1 MPDSPSTASL
11 DTARQSYDTCV
22 DRSVEFFRS
31 RLAALVDP
39 LITDI
44 NNVPATPS
52 SATDVFDRVIPA
64 FSLGVGDSDSGLY
77 GDYVLN
83 LTECINNVTYAI
95 NLYVASVK
103 IYTDEQL
110 SRVESAINDLSSHVS
125 QKASE
130 ANSIVSA
137 LVEEASAKYTS
148 ALTLS
153 QVSSANKYVELLT
166 SSCIA
171 SIKRADDHLK
181 SEIET
186 LFRIYDEYKALPPNF
201 YNDVNVIL
209 TNISTDYNN
218 SLTSALNAY
227 NDGLSSYKY
236 WHTGSSDIIASSQ
249 TKVGLAIDQSNS
261 AATALFE
268 TVSTRLVYKDASKP
282 YAISKTDYAFAVA
295 LAQFNYQLFNES
307 IRIRNQFENLIVDIG
322 RRAELIITSID
333 KFFKSSYKP
342 SFVDGYSY
350 RNAKASVINGASSFV
365 SNDTGELITLYN
377 DRSSVI
383 SNNFDVFIQNV
394 HANTIDYINQT
405 ISGFTQEELDYIS
418 AHLSS
423 STSTQVDR
431 VSTYFNMYLSRITNI
446 MDGVSLRLT
455 SAIDKYYMYPPL
467 LRFTGSASSPVSIS
481 GVSDNTYTFEVTN
494 LGKVPWVGWFGI
506 RMSGGTVDDEG
517 VEYPAEFRFN
527 KRVGMHT
534 ITPGETRMITIVVP
548 GVAIYNLDKLGSSV
562 VSTLI
567 VNTYGGISKLLIKS

>member
-130 ANSIVSA
+130 ANTAVSS
-137 LVEEASAKYTS
+137 LVEEASARYTS
-148 ALTLS
+148 ALTRS
-153 QVSSANKYVELLT
+153 QVLSADKYVELLT
-166 SSCIA
+166 TSFIA
-171 SIKRADDHLK
+171 AVKRADDHLK
-181 SEIET
+181 SEIDT
-186 LFRIYDEYKALPPNF
+186 LFRIYDEYNALPSNF

-218 SLTSALNAY
+218 SLTSALNTY

-236 WHTGSSDIIASSQ
+236 WYDGSSNAIASSQ
-249 TKVGLAIDQSNS
+249 TRVGLAVDQSNA

-282 YAISKTDYAFAVA
+282 YTISKTDYAFAVA
-295 LAQFNYQLFNES
+295 LSQFNYQLFNES

-534 ITPGETRMITIVVP
+534 ITPGETRIITIVVP

>member
-44 NNVPATPS
+44 NNVPSTPS

-110 SRVESAINDLSSHVS
+110 SQVESAINDLSSHVS

-130 ANSIVSA
+130 ANTAVSS
-137 LVEEASAKYTS
+137 LVEEASARYTS
-148 ALTLS
+148 ALTRS
-153 QVSSANKYVELLT
+153 QVLSADKYVELLT
-166 SSCIA
+166 TSFIA
-171 SIKRADDHLK
+171 AVKRADDHLK
-181 SEIET
+181 SEIDT
-186 LFRIYDEYKALPPNF
+186 LFRIYDEYNALPSNF

-218 SLTSALNAY
+218 SLTSALNTY

-236 WHTGSSDIIASSQ
+236 WYDGSSNAIASSQ
-249 TKVGLAIDQSNS
+249 TRVGLAVDQSNA

-534 ITPGETRMITIVVP
+534 ITPGETRIITIVVP

>member
-130 ANSIVSA
+130 ANTAVSS
-137 LVEEASAKYTS
+137 LVEEASARYTS
-148 ALTLS
+148 ALTRS
-153 QVSSANKYVELLT
+153 QVLSADKYVELLT
-166 SSCIA
+166 TSFIA
-171 SIKRADDHLK
+171 AVKRADDHLK
-181 SEIET
+181 SEIDT
-186 LFRIYDEYKALPPNF
+186 LFRIYDEYNALPSNF

-218 SLTSALNAY
+218 SLTSALNTY

-236 WHTGSSDIIASSQ
+236 WYDGSSNAIASSQ
-249 TKVGLAIDQSNS
+249 TRVGLAVDQSNA
-261 AATALFE
+261 AATALFK

-282 YAISKTDYAFAVA
+282 YTISKTDYAFAVA
-295 LAQFNYQLFNES
+295 LSQFNYQLFNES

-383 SNNFDVFIQNV
+383 SNNFDIFMQNV
-394 HANTIDYINQT
+394 HSNTIDYINQT

-418 AHLSS
+418 AHISS

-548 GVAIYNLDKLGSSV
+548 GVAIYNLDKLGSVV

-567 VNTYGGISKLLIKS
+567 VNTYGGITGTLTG

>member
-1 MPDSPSTASL
+1 MVDSPSTVQL
-11 DTARQSYDTCV
+11 DTARQSYDACV
-22 DRSVEFFRS
+22 DRSVEFFRT

-52 SATDVFDRVIPA
+52 SSTDVFDRVIPA

-95 NLYVASVK
+95 NLYVSSVK
-103 IYTDEQL
+103 IYTDAQL
-110 SRVESAINDLSSHVS
+110 TQVETAINDLSSHVS

-130 ANSIVSA
+130 ANSIVSV
-137 LVEEASAKYTS
+137 LVEEASTKYTS
-148 ALTLS
+148 ALNLS
-153 QVSSANKYVELLT
+153 QVRSADKYVELLT
-166 SSCIA
+166 NACIT
-171 SIKRADDHLK
+171 SITRSDDHLK
-181 SEIET
+181 NEIDT
-186 LFRIYDEYKALPPNF
+186 LFRIYDEYNALPSNF
-201 YNDVNVIL
+201 YNDVNVII

-218 SLTSALNAY
+218 SLTAALNAY

-249 TKVGLAIDQSNS
+249 TKVGLAIDQSN
-261 AATALFE
+261 AVATALFD

-295 LAQFNYQLFNES
+295 LSQFNYQLFNES

-333 KFFKSSYKP
+333 KYFKSSYKP
-342 SFVDGYSY
+342 SFIDGYAY

-365 SNDTGELITLYN
+365 SEDTGELITLYN

-383 SNNFDVFIQNV
+383 SNNFDVFLQNV
-394 HANTIDYINQT
+394 HANTIDYINQA

-418 AHLSS
+418 AHLTS

-431 VSTYFNMYLSRITNI
+431 VSTYFNVYLSRITNI
-446 MDGVSLRLT
+446 MDGVSSHLT
-455 SAIDKYYMYPPL
+455 SVVDKYYTYPPL
-467 LRFTGSASSPVSIS
+467 LRFTGSSSSPVSIS
-481 GVSDNTYTFEVTN
+481 GVDDNTYTFEVTN
-494 LGKVPWVGWFGI
+494 LGKVAWVGWFGI
-506 RMSGGTVDDEG
+506 RMSGGTTDDEG
-517 VEYPAEFRFN
+517 VEYPAVFKFN
-527 KRVGMHT
+527 KRIGMHT
-534 ITPGETRMITIVVP
+534 VSPGETRLITIVVP
-548 GVAIYNLDKLGSSV
+548 GVSIYNLDELGSVV

-567 VNTYGGISKLLIKS
+567 VNTYGGIVR

>member
-130 ANSIVSA
+130 ANTAVSS
-137 LVEEASAKYTS
+137 LVEEASARYTS
-148 ALTLS
+148 ALTRS
-153 QVSSANKYVELLT
+153 QVLSADKYVELLT
-166 SSCIA
+166 TSFIA
-171 SIKRADDHLK
+171 AVKRADDHLK
-181 SEIET
+181 SEIDT
-186 LFRIYDEYKALPPNF
+186 LFRIYDEYNALPSNF

-218 SLTSALNAY
+218 SLTSALNTY

-236 WHTGSSDIIASSQ
+236 WYDGSSNAIASSQ
-249 TKVGLAIDQSNS
+249 TRVGLAVDQSNA
-261 AATALFE
+261 AATALFK

-282 YAISKTDYAFAVA
+282 YTISKTDYAFAVA
-295 LAQFNYQLFNES
+295 LSQFNYQLFNES

-383 SNNFDVFIQNV
+383 SNNFDIFMQNV
-394 HANTIDYINQT
+394 HANTIDYINQM

-548 GVAIYNLDKLGSSV
+548 GVAIYNLDKLGSVV

-567 VNTYGGISKLLIKS
+567 VNTYGGITGTLTG

>member
-11 DTARQSYDTCV
+11 DIARQSYDTCV

-44 NNVPATPS
+44 NNVPSTPS

-130 ANSIVSA
+130 ANTAVSS
-137 LVEEASAKYTS
+137 LVEEASARYTS
-148 ALTLS
+148 ALTRS
-153 QVSSANKYVELLT
+153 QVLSADKYVELLT
-166 SSCIA
+166 TSFIA
-171 SIKRADDHLK
+171 AVKRADDHLK
-181 SEIET
+181 SEIDT
-186 LFRIYDEYKALPPNF
+186 LFRIYDEYNALPSNF

-218 SLTSALNAY
+218 SLTSALNTY

-236 WHTGSSDIIASSQ
+236 WYDGSSNAIASSQ
-249 TKVGLAIDQSNS
+249 TRVGLAVDQSNA

-282 YAISKTDYAFAVA
+282 YTISKTDYAFAVA
-295 LAQFNYQLFNES
+295 LSQFNYQLFNES

-383 SNNFDVFIQNV
+383 SNNFDIFMQNV
-394 HANTIDYINQT
+394 HANTIDYINQM

>member
-52 SATDVFDRVIPA
+52 SATDVFDRVIPT

-125 QKASE
+125 HKASE

-377 DRSSVI
+377 YRSSVI

-446 MDGVSLRLT
+446 IDGVSLRLT

-548 GVAIYNLDKLGSSV
+548 GVAIYNLDKLGSVV

>member
-110 SRVESAINDLSSHVS
+110 SQVESAINDLSSHVS

-130 ANSIVSA
+130 ANTIVSN
-137 LVEEASAKYTS
+137 LVADASAKYTS

-171 SIKRADDHLK
+171 SIRRADDHLK
-181 SEIET
+181 GEIET

-236 WHTGSSDIIASSQ
+236 WHTGSSDLIASSQ

-295 LAQFNYQLFNES
+295 LSQFNYQLFNES

-383 SNNFDVFIQNV
+383 SNNFDIFMQNV
-394 HANTIDYINQT
+394 HANTIDYINQM

-534 ITPGETRMITIVVP
+534 ITPGETRIITIVVP

-567 VNTYGGISKLLIKS
+567 VNTYGGISKLLTKS